1 MRTRYLSLFVAG
13 GILTAIVIAP
23 APTSAQGSGGDP
35 QRGRQTKAA
44 PAARPQ
50 APQAPQGRPQV
61 GGGHIPARGPAR
73 TPPSAAPR
81 QASPPARGAAQP
93 EQRTQ
98 QPQQQPQQR
107 AQQPQAQ
114 PQQRAQQPVQRTAD
128 QPGHPVAPHVDA
140 TNDRWVG
147 HDAGPADPNLHL
159 DHPWQH
165 GRFTA
170 EIGAQHVWR
179 MQGGGRARF
188 NIGGFYF
195 QVAPYEYGYT
205 DGWLW
210 DNDDIVLYLDP
221 DHDGWYL
228 AYDVRLGTY
237 VHVQYLGP

>member
-1 MRTRYLSLFVAG
+1 MRSRHLSLFVAG
-13 GILTAIVIAP
+13 GILTAVMIVP
-23 APTSAQGSGGDP
+23 ARSSAQGSRGEP
-35 QRGRQTKAA
+35 QRGTPSKAA

-50 APQAPQGRPQV
+50 AQPQRPQV

-73 TPPSAAPR
+73 TPQAA
-81 QASPPARGAAQP
+81 APARGTA
-93 EQRTQ
+93 
-98 QPQQQPQQR
+98 QPQQR
-107 AQQPQAQ
+107 AQQPQQQ

-128 QPGHPVAPHVDA
+128 KPGHPVAPPVDA

-147 HDAGPADPNLHL
+147 HDLGPNDPNLHL

-170 EIGAQHVWR
+170 EIGPQHVWR
-179 MQGGGRARF
+179 MQGGGRDRF
-188 NIGGFYF
+188 NIDGFYF

-210 DNDDIVLYLDP
+210 NSDDIILYVDP

-237 VHVQYLGP
+237 LHVMYLG